1 MLGAKRFGSKER
13 RRFVRWH
20 GELPAEFVIFSD
32 MIIPDVPTKTE
43 GTLRDLSAT
52 GLRAVIKNIY
62 NTQEEGLA
70 TGAVKVGA
78 ILRLSKSD
86 QPVKAI
92 GKVVWM
98 SDETDEPSTKVIGI
112 EFSDITITGQD
123 AIKSFVIDFYVK

>member
-1 MLGAKRFGSKER
+1 MLNPKKFGSRER

-43 GTLRDLSAT
+43 GVLRDISAS
-52 GLRAVIKNIY
+52 GLRAVIKNVY

-70 TGAVKVGA
+70 SGAVKVGA
-78 ILRLSKSD
+78 ILRLRK
-86 QPVKAI
+86 PEVVVKAI

-98 SDETDEPSTKVIGI
+98 QDKPEEASTKIIGI
-112 EFSDITITGQD
+112 EFSDITTSAKD
-123 AIKSFVIDFYVK
+123 AIRSFVIDFYVK

>member
-1 MLGAKRFGSKER
+1 MLGPKKFGSKER

-20 GELPAEFVIFSD
+20 GELPSEFVIFSD

-52 GLRAVIKNIY
+52 GLRAIIKNVY

-70 TGAVKVGA
+70 SGAVKVGA
-78 ILRLSKSD
+78 VLRLRKSD

-92 GKVVWM
+92 GRVVWM
-98 SDETDEPSTKVIGI
+98 QDKPEEPSTKIIGL
-112 EFSDITITGQD
+112 EFSDITMVGQD
-123 AIKSFVIDFYVK
+123 AVRSFVIDFYVK